1 MATVVEEEE
10 NLIDVGVHTIE
21 IDCDDFVVE
30 AVISILI
37 AFQVVSTVMKSPS
50 FESTLPRGMP

>member
-30 AVISILI
+30 TVISILI
-37 AFQVVSTVMKSPS
+37 TFQVVSTVMKSS
-50 FESTLPRGMP
+50 LV